1 MDEKLFSARMAEYKS
16 AVDKYLDAC
25 LLDTQCASYHKLTD
39 SMHYSLTAGGK
50 RLRAILVLEFCRI
63 CGGDVEK
70 ALPVACGVEM
80 LHTYSLIHDDLPV
93 MDNDDL
99 RRGKPSNHKVF
110 GECTAT
116 LAGDALQALAFETIL
131 KADLPALRALK
142 CAQILANAAGHEGI
156 CGGQQLD
163 LEWEGKILSAPELE
177 EIYLRKTSALIRA
190 ACLMGVAA
198 AGGGVAIGGKVQAD
212 GVQQRGSGSLKAV
225 PVAGHQ
231 AAALLVLDHQRLGGV
246 PARQVCLGK
255 ARVGNDFDVRRDVQC
270 VQRADRVRRG
280 TVAPVLPVQQGDG
293 LTAAQ
298 TQRPREGVDEH
309 LVAEAPGQFGVDHA
323 CPPSLSYSCSMRRA
337 AVFSSYPA
345 AESAAQWSS

>member
-1 MDEKLFSARMAEYKS
+1 MDADR
-16 AVDKYLDAC
+16 VR
-25 LLDTQCASYHKLTD
+25 
-39 SMHYSLTAGGK
+39 GG
-50 RLRAILVLEFCRI
+50 
-63 CGGDVEK
+63 G
-70 ALPVACGVEM
+70 
-80 LHTYSLIHDDLPV
+80 
-93 MDNDDL
+93 DL
-99 RRGKPSNHKVF
+99 RRIGPGGGGFSTQLFLYSRGKIRKV
-110 GECTAT
+110 
-116 LAGDALQALAFETIL
+116 ALA
-131 KADLPALRALK
+131 
-142 CAQILANAAGHEGI
+142 
-156 CGGQQLD
+156 
-163 LEWEGKILSAPELE
+163 LEVPPREKIA
-177 EIYLRKTSALIRA
+177 
-190 ACLMGVAA
+190 GVAA
-198 AGGGVAIGGKVQAD
+198 AGGGVAVGGKVQAD

-255 ARVGNDFDVRRDVQC
+255 TRVGNDFDVRRDVQC

-293 LTAAQ
+293 LAAAQ